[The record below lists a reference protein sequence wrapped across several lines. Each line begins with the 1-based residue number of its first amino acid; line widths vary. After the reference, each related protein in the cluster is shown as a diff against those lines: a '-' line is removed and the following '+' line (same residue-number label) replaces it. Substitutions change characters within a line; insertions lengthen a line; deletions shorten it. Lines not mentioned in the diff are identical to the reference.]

1 MRNFILFVLLLVG
14 GCVAPTS
21 QMPTVS
27 GQAIEAEKQKQL
39 DFATTSFVNASTR
52 LYDIAYPILEKGVP
66 LCEKHRYATG
76 FIAVNRYLYG
86 EELADSLQRS
96 FSLAETMSVLSIVPG
111 SAADRAGLLQG
122 DTLVSINGKPVPSG
136 KEAMLAFGKL
146 MEPYRYSSASMTV
159 QLLRGGKQQTLLLK
173 PRQVCDYSVVLHPDT
188 STINAYA
195 DGENIFITK
204 RMMDFFENE
213 NEAALVIAHEI
224 AHNARDHVKAKQ
236 QNALM
241 GALGGLLIDIAA
253 AYGGVNT
260 NGEFASQGG
269 AIGARAYSV
278 DFEKEADYVGLYFMA
293 RAGYDIR
300 GVETFW
306 RRMALQNP
314 NAITL
319 QTTHPS
325 SPERF
330 LLIAETTQEIEQ
342 KQSSGSPLLPEEMST
357 R

>member
-1 MRNFILFVLLLVG
+1 LLILIA

-21 QMPTVS
+21 RLPSVS
-27 GQAIEAEKQKQL
+27 DEVIEAERQKQL

-52 LYDIAYPILEKGVP
+52 LYAIAYPILEKGVP

-86 EELADSLQRS
+86 EELADSLQRTY
-96 FSLAETMSVLSIVPG
+96 SLSDALNVLAIVPG
-111 SAADRAGLLQG
+111 SAADKAGMRVG
-122 DTLVSINGKPVPSG
+122 DAVVAIGGNRIMPGK
-136 KEAMLAFGKL
+136 KAMIEFGKV
-146 MEPYRYSSASMTV
+146 MNGRQYSSTDLTV
-159 QLLRGGKQQTLLLK
+159 LVERDSRQQTLLLK
-173 PRQVCDYSVVLHPDT
+173 PQQVCDYDVVLHPDT
-188 STINAYA
+188 NAINAYA

-204 RMMDFFENE
+204 RMMDFFESD

-224 AHNARDHVKAKQ
+224 AHNARDHIKAKQ
-236 QNALM
+236 QNAML
-241 GALGGLLIDIAA
+241 GVLGGLLVDIAA

-260 NGEFASQGG
+260 NGEFANQGG

-278 DFEKEADYVGLYFMA
+278 EFEKEADYVGLYFMA
-293 RAGYDIR
+293 RAGYDIQ
-300 GVETFW
+300 GVERFW

-330 LLIAETTQEIEQ
+330 LLMGKTTQEIEQ
-342 KQSSGSPLLPEEMST
+342 KQLKGLPLLPEEMPKQ
-357 R
+357 